1 MTCQAITPTQITPI
15 FTNFQDNKN
24 GNFLP
29 IITANQD
36 KNLPCNLFEM
46 REIKQ

>member
-24 GNFLP
+24 GK
-29 IITANQD
+29 IMTANQD